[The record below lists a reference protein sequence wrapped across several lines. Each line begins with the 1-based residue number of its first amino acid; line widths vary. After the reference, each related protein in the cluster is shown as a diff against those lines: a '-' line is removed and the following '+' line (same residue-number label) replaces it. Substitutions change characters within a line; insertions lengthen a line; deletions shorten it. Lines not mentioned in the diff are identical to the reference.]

1 MAATR
6 KHEDPEIEQALLGGL
21 MMYPEAFGVVGA
33 LQPCHFADLACR
45 IAAGVL
51 LDSLARGV
59 ELDMVS
65 LDAELRRVGRLDHV
79 GGSAWVSQLT
89 DHCTSHGAIRGYAER
104 VREMHARRQFRL
116 RLTQVVRSL
125 DAGDPL
131 PAVGGDTMDAVA
143 GLTDA
148 SHVET
153 CSIPEAIQALEDIQ
167 TGKTPGFLDCGFDS
181 LNRIAPRRGQLCVI
195 GALSS
200 VGKTAL
206 SLEVGGRIAAR
217 GERVLAISLEMS
229 AEELQFRR
237 LSSKARVDGEEM
249 VRGRLNADAWARLG
263 NSVEELHAQKF
274 KPVSGAFDVSGVSA
288 LIRAEHA
295 REPLVAVFVDY
306 LGMLRLEGKERHD
319 LELGRA
325 AMDLKNLAKDLRF
338 ALFILA
344 QLNRKSQDQRGKG
357 DSDTPRE
364 PRNGD
369 LRDSGQIEH
378 CADVIWLLHRE
389 GRWIGGMGDEQDLTV
404 ICSKRRGARMGRET
418 LRYHLPSQSMHD
430 PDPVAKERGFE
441 YD

>member
-21 MMYPEAFGVVGA
+21 LMYPEAFGVVGS

-51 LDSLARGV
+51 LESLARGV
-59 ELDMVS
+59 ELDMVA
-65 LDAELRRVGRLDHV
+65 LDAELRRLGRLEQV

-143 GLTDA
+143 GLTEA
-148 SHVET
+148 SSVET
-153 CSIPEAIQALEDIQ
+153 CSIPDAIQAIEDIQ
-167 TGKTPGFLDCGFDS
+167 EGKTPGFLDCGFDS
-181 LNRIAPRRGQLCVI
+181 LNRIAPRRGQLTVI

-206 SLEVGGRIAAR
+206 ATEVGGRIAAR
-217 GERVLAISLEMS
+217 GERVLFVSLEMS
-229 AEELQFRR
+229 AEEIQFRR
-237 LSSKARVDGEEM
+237 LSSRARVDGEEM
-249 VRGRLNADAWARLG
+249 VRGRLNADGWGRLAKAAG
-263 NSVEELHAQKF
+263 ELHAQKF
-274 KPVSGAFDVSGVSA
+274 KPVSGSFDCAGVSA

-295 REPLVAVFVDY
+295 REPLVAVFIDY
-306 LGMLRLEGKERHD
+306 LGMLRLEGRERHD
-319 LELGRA
+319 LELGTA
-325 AMDLKNLAKDLRF
+325 AKNIKTLAKDLRF
-338 ALFILA
+338 AAFILA
-344 QLNRKSQDQRGKG
+344 QLNRKPQDQKG
-357 DSDTPRE
+357 SDTPRE

-369 LRDSGQIEH
+369 LRDSGEIEH

-389 GRWIGGMGDEQDLTV
+389 GRWIDGMGDEQDLTV

-418 LRYHLPSQSMHD
+418 LRYHLPSQSMRD
-430 PDPVAKERGFE
+430 PDPAPANERAGTW
-441 YD
+441 